1 MTSSGLSTPK
11 SLHPLY
17 RNLAVRGHGVSP
29 PADEKQPASGVAPAL
44 DAPVPAKLPAPPQ
57 LAAAGRVLPA
67 LKAAPTAPPIH
78 IRCTRT
84 SGCTCSA
91 CSRDYHSVRNFVK
104 PLKSASSAA
113 NLRPAHR
120 NPAAARLNRSVRDP
134 ARRPA
139 AAGAGAAG
147 LLTAK
152 KAVDPIVRA
161 ATAAAAAAPAAAA
174 QRDAPNLGGSQFARL
189 HALRVQDPAAGA
201 KPASAGSSVSSS
213 REQTPR
219 ADKPAPPPAGAAAAF
234 SVGPPARPAQAAAR
248 RVDMGAAAE
257 SPTWRPP
264 CGTTLPTAAH
274 EQTGPAL
281 RPLRSEATPGTGTDD
296 SHAVALQMLRHL
308 KDRHSET
315 RVATAAAPAPAPDP
329 APAPAEPLQLFERES
344 APRRRAPA
352 QLVTLAQLP
361 PAAPDAA
368 GGGAGGKLATLAEC
382 TSELSSMQATL
393 QHVRKEARAAA
404 AQAEAAAARGAA
416 AEAEVERI
424 RSRVSEMLGSTE

>member
-29 PADEKQPASGVAPAL
+29 PADEKKPASGVAPAL

-67 LKAAPTAPPIH
+67 LKAAPTATSIH

-104 PLKSASSAA
+104 PLKTASSAA

-120 NPAAARLNRSVRDP
+120 HPAAARLNRSVRDP

-161 ATAAAAAAPAAAA
+161 ATAAAAAPPAAAR
-174 QRDAPNLGGSQFARL
+174 RDLGGSQFARL

-219 ADKPAPPPAGAAAAF
+219 ADKPPPPPAGAAAAF

-264 CGTTLPTAAH
+264 CGTTLPTASH
-274 EQTGPAL
+274 EKTGPAL
-281 RPLRSEATPGTGTDD
+281 RPLRSEATPGAGTDD

-315 RVATAAAPAPAPDP
+315 RVAAAPTPAPAPP
-329 APAPAEPLQLFERES
+329 PAEPLQLFERES

-368 GGGAGGKLATLAEC
+368 GGAAGGKLATLAEC

>member
-104 PLKSASSAA
+104 PLKTASSAA
-113 NLRPAHR
+113 NLRPVHR
-120 NPAAARLNRSVRDP
+120 HPAAARLNRSVRDP

-161 ATAAAAAAPAAAA
+161 ATAAAAA
-174 QRDAPNLGGSQFARL
+174 
-189 HALRVQDPAAGA
+189 
-201 KPASAGSSVSSS
+201 
-213 REQTPR
+213 
-219 ADKPAPPPAGAAAAF
+219 PPPH
-234 SVGPPARPAQAAAR
+234 SPTARPA
-248 RVDMGAAAE
+248 
-257 SPTWRPP
+257 
-264 CGTTLPTAAH
+264 
-274 EQTGPAL
+274 
-281 RPLRSEATPGTGTDD
+281 ATC
-296 SHAVALQMLRHL
+296 R
-308 KDRHSET
+308 
-315 RVATAAAPAPAPDP
+315 
-329 APAPAEPLQLFERES
+329 
-344 APRRRAPA
+344 
-352 QLVTLAQLP
+352 
-361 PAAPDAA
+361 
-368 GGGAGGKLATLAEC
+368 C
-382 TSELSSMQATL
+382 W
-393 QHVRKEARAAA
+393 
-404 AQAEAAAARGAA
+404 
-416 AEAEVERI
+416 
-424 RSRVSEMLGSTE
+424 